1 MKHSRLLLAVIVLFF
16 AALWLPF
23 GQHPYL
29 YDNWMTIGLYGA
41 GFLLIGALSFWDKPG
56 NVLADIPFLQV
67 LLFVAYLLHQYEEH
81 GTDLLGRHF
90 AFMPGFNAVLGP
102 LVPLCSGAP
111 SCPLNPAAIFA
122 VNTTLVW
129 LVMAIAIWG
138 SSRFP
143 FMGLCASAILLVNA
157 VTHIAQGI
165 LLREYNSGLLT
176 AVVIFVPLSLF
187 YYKREIDQ
195 GNTNRFMIAG
205 SIIWAILAHVLIG
218 SLAIGIYVYHLLPQP
233 FYLILLALWSLV
245 PLLWLGH
252 TSSKEITEMPT
263 AQRTIS

>member
-1 MKHSRLLLAVIVLFF
+1 MHPRLLLAVIVLFF

-23 GQHPYL
+23 GQQPYL
-29 YDNWMTIGLYGA
+29 YENWMTIGLYGA
-41 GFLLIGALSFWDKPG
+41 GFLLIGVLSVWGKPG
-56 NVLADIPFLQV
+56 NLLRDIPFLQI

-90 AFMPGFNAVLGP
+90 AFMPSFNAVLAS
-102 LVPLCSGAP
+102 LTPLCNGSL

-138 SSRFP
+138 RQRFP
-143 FMGLCASAILLVNA
+143 LMGLCAAAILLVNA
-157 VTHIAQGI
+157 VAHIAQGI
-165 LLREYNSGLLT
+165 LLKEYNSGLLT
-176 AVVIFVPLSLF
+176 AVAIFVPLSLF
-187 YYKREIDQ
+187 YYKQAIDRA
-195 GNTNRFMIAG
+195 NTNRFMIAS

-245 PLLWLGH
+245 PLLWFSR
-252 TSSKEITEMPT
+252 SSKEDITEMPT
-263 AQRTIS
+263 AQKVIQ

>member
-1 MKHSRLLLAVIVLFF
+1 MHPQLLLVIIALFF

-29 YDNWMTIGLYGA
+29 YENWMTIGLYGA
-41 GFLLIGALSFWDKPG
+41 GFLLIGVLSFWDKPE
-56 NVLADIPFLQV
+56 NLLRDLTFLQV

-90 AFMPGFNAVLGP
+90 AFMPGFNAVLAP
-102 LVPLCSGAP
+102 LVPLCSGLL

-143 FMGLCASAILLVNA
+143 FMGLCAAAIMLVNA
-157 VTHIAQGI
+157 ITHIAQGI
-165 LLREYNSGLLT
+165 LLKEYNSGLLT
-176 AVVIFVPLSLF
+176 AVVIFVLLSLF
-187 YYKREIDQ
+187 YYKRAIEQ
-195 GNTNRFMIAG
+195 GNISRFMIVG
-205 SIIWAILAHVLIG
+205 SIIWAILAHILIG
-218 SLAIGIYVYHLLPQP
+218 SLAIGIYVYHLLPQS

-245 PLLWLGH
+245 PLLWFSRYSSQEITGMPMTQK
-252 TSSKEITEMPT
+252 TSS
-263 AQRTIS
+263 